1 MAEEMKTMEK
11 VYCCASPQNNDAL
24 WASLINNRN
33 ASDIAL
39 MNGGMGGFNNPILY
53 LFFLM
58 FARGNGWGDCNGN
71 AYASNINS
79 RQLSQL
85 QEQVNNNQNSSLI
98 MDAIKGNGTA
108 IGQLANNLNC
118 DFNTLS
124 TAICNVR
131 AQVEGVAG
139 QVGYSAE
146 RVINAVNLG
155 DANIVAAFKDCC
167 CATQKEIIKGNYE
180 NQLASE
186 RQTNILGSKIDASAA
201 ANQLQNCQQTNTLNS
216 GIERVRE
223 SVVSGFSQLGYQT
236 AQDTASIITAINDS
250 QRRTADML
258 NSHWQSETQL
268 ALQDEKFKN
277 SQLQQNIYLRDLI
290 EKGSV
295 GCGCGN

>member
-1 MAEEMKTMEK
+1 MKTMEK
-11 VYCCASPQNNDAL
+11 VYCCTPPNNDAL
-24 WASLINNRN
+24 VASLINNRN
-33 ASDIAL
+33 SADTIAL
-39 MNGGMGGFNNPILY
+39 MNGGMSNWSNNPFFY
-53 LFFLM
+53 LIWMMM
-58 FARGNGWGDCNGN
+58 FRNGAWGDGYNGAEN
-71 AYASNINS
+71 FNS
-79 RQLSQL
+79 RQIAQL
-85 QEQVNNNQNSSLI
+85 QDTVNGNQNSNLL
-98 MDAIKGNGTA
+98 MDAIKGNGNA
-108 IGQLANNLNC
+108 ISTLASNLNC

-131 AQVEGVAG
+131 SAIESVGG
-139 QVGYSAE
+139 QVGFSAE

-155 DANIVAAFKDCC
+155 DTNIIQQLKDCC

-223 SVVSGFSQLGYQT
+223 SVVSGFSQLGYQS
-236 AQDTASIITAINDS
+236 AQDTASIITAIKDS
-250 QRRTADML
+250 QRQTSEML
-258 NSHWQSETQL
+258 TSHWQSETQL

-290 EKGSV
+290 EKGNV